1 MIREVHGACTLE
13 IRHFMEWES
22 CTNRIENRR
31 QINDLL
37 GDSAFDRR
45 EPADCSSNHSND
57 TETYAAQS
65 TDQCDRTHPPADV
78 HQLIYFAERCVEDHR
93 IGCFRGDVACHPD
106 RISESSRLH
115 RGSII
120 NTVTD
125 EQCLATFGFLSND
138 RNFFFR
144 TLARVYFGDSNDVRQ
159 IANFQIAV
167 ARNEEHAVDV
177 MAWAKVIHKAPAS
190 GPDYVA
196 KPKRRGICAID
207 ENYALKARRCH
218 RQRQIPI
225 SYFVSARDPYFPTR
239 HPSAKRP

>member
-1 MIREVHGACTLE
+1 MIREAHGACTLE

-22 CTNRIENRR
+22 YTNRIENSRH
-31 QINDLL
+31 INDLL
-37 GDSAFDRR
+37 GNRAFDRR
-45 EPADCSSNHSND
+45 EQAECRSNHSD
-57 TETYAAQS
+57 DAETYAAQS
-65 TDQCDRTHPPADV
+65 ADQCDRTHPPADV
-78 HQLIYFAERCVEDHR
+78 HQLVYLAERCVKDHC
-93 IGCFRGDVACHPD
+93 IGGLRGDVAAHSKCD
-106 RISESSRLH
+106 SNRCRLH
-115 RGSII
+115 RGSIVD
-120 NTVTD
+120 TVSD
-125 EQCLATFGFLSND
+125 EQCLAPFGFLSND

-144 TLARVYFGDSNDVRQ
+144 TLARVYFGDSKDVRQ
-159 IANFQIAV
+159 IANFRIAV